1 MGTKRVG
8 LARVEA
14 LIENLKREIT
24 LGAGTILGGLALGAQ
39 TVAAAGDGSLA
50 QATAISATG
59 GSVVLV
65 TGADGTKA
73 VALPAIADLSLGHI
87 YLIQNSSGSTLEVR
101 PQAADKVSPAADGAS
116 ITVAANAMLVVAVA
130 DATQWVGFEPTVIAA

>member
-24 LGAGTILGGLALGAQ
+24 LGAGTSVQGLALGAQ
-39 TVAAAGDGSLA
+39 AVTAAGNSQGT
-50 QATAISATG
+50 ATAIGALD

-65 TGADGTKA
+65 AGADGTKG
-73 VALPAIADLSLGHI
+73 VILPALADVGDGHI
-87 YLIQNSSGSTLEVR
+87 YLIQNNAGSTLEVY
-101 PQAADKVSPAADGAS
+101 PASGDKVLPAADNAG
-116 ITVAANAMLVVAVA
+116 ITVAANAMLVCAKA
-130 DATQWVGFEPTVIAA
+130 DGDQWVGFEPTVIAA